1 MCKICFEQI
10 KGVFMIQLVV
20 CDLDETLLTSDKKI
34 TEKDN
39 MAIQKARA
47 KGVKFV
53 CATGRGYSYI
63 DDILMTLNVYNKE
76 NEYVIS
82 NNGAIITENK
92 DNDELSFHKLSN
104 TIAFQIIELGFR
116 LKLCVQVF
124 TSKDVYS
131 FNTNEDEK
139 KWLLMFKKDAILCK
153 ENNYDF
159 LKDKEIVKVMYQ
171 HPDMNIL
178 FSLESKLNDEIKKNT
193 TIAYSSN
200 RYMEFTAV
208 GISKGAALKE
218 LTTILN
224 IPLKDTLAIGDNYND
239 ISMIET
245 AGIGTCV
252 ANAND
257 DVKKACHYVSPF
269 THDENAVAD
278 ILEKFVL

>member
-1 MCKICFEQI
+1 
-10 KGVFMIQLVV
+10 MIQLIV

-34 TEKDN
+34 SVKDN
-39 MAIQKARA
+39 DAIQKARA

-63 DDILMTLNVYNKE
+63 DDILITLDVYNKE

-92 DNDELSFHKLSN
+92 NSKELSFHKLSN
-104 TIAFQIIELGFR
+104 VIAEKIIELGFE
-116 LKLCVQVF
+116 LNLCVQVF

-139 KWLLMFKKDAILCK
+139 KWLLMFKKDAVLCND
-153 ENNYDF
+153 NNIDF
-159 LKDKEIVKVMYQ
+159 LKDQEIVKVMYQ
-171 HPDMNIL
+171 HADMNVL
-178 FSLESKLNDEIKKNT
+178 FSLESKLSDEIKSNT

-200 RYMEFTAV
+200 RYMEFTAT

-218 LTTILN
+218 LTQLLD
-224 IPLKDTLAIGDNYND
+224 IPLEDTLAIGDNYND

-252 ANAND
+252 ANAHED
-257 DVKKACHYVSPF
+257 IKKVCDYVSPLS
-269 THDENAVAD
+269 HDENAVAD
-278 ILEKFVL
+278 ILASVLRTNTR

>member
-1 MCKICFEQI
+1 
-10 KGVFMIQLVV
+10 MIQLIV

-34 TEKDN
+34 SVKDN
-39 MAIQKARA
+39 NTIQKARA

-63 DDILMTLNVYNKE
+63 DDILITLDVYNKE

-92 DNDELSFHKLSN
+92 NSKELSFHKLSN
-104 TIAFQIIELGFR
+104 VIAEKIIELGFE
-116 LKLCVQVF
+116 LNLCVQVF

-139 KWLLMFKKDAILCK
+139 KWLLMFKKDAVLCND
-153 ENNYDF
+153 NNIDF
-159 LKDKEIVKVMYQ
+159 LKDQEIVKVMYQ
-171 HPDMNIL
+171 HADMNVL
-178 FSLESKLNDEIKKNT
+178 FSLESKLSDEIKSNT

-200 RYMEFTAV
+200 RYMEFTAT

-218 LTTILN
+218 LTQLLD
-224 IPLKDTLAIGDNYND
+224 IPLEDTLAIGDNYND

-252 ANAND
+252 ANAHED
-257 DVKKACHYVSPF
+257 IKKVCDYVSPLS
-269 THDENAVAD
+269 HDENAVAD